1 MRTVEAW
8 AASADPSLVR
18 HWVFAV
24 LAAVAPPY
32 SAAFASSLIRRAL
45 LLLLIAKIPPSKS
58 HLPHEQHPF

>member
-1 MRTVEAW
+1 MRAVEAW
-8 AASADPSLVR
+8 AAGADPSLVR

-45 LLLLIAKIPPSKS
+45 LLTFPEIQVPLQGLL
-58 HLPHEQHPF
+58 EQSALS